1 MFVKK
6 INLVGGCKYK
16 VKQNLQYDNYLVFL
30 FKTMSLIQK
39 CPVSSKT
46 ELYQNAIR
54 DPNLA

>member
-46 ELYQNAIR
+46 EL
-54 DPNLA
+54 